1 MSKIKNFNIEI
12 DHRENTP
19 RIIKARQYYEKKGDT
34 VKVKELLI
42 GDYIFNNQV
51 VFEYKR
57 LDDFIKSVTEKRV
70 FNQAIDQTTSFPYHF
85 VIIVG
90 SDYEK
95 REAFD
100 DAEWPDFTW
109 ANYEGAIARLNTYTT
124 VKECSTQAQ
133 AIRFMRT
140 QARKCLDN
148 KHVVKRLPQKT
159 DNPAFNYLLNVKH
172 IGDDTAE
179 LIVDNLD
186 VYDLEDLLN
195 LDNNKLQDVKGI
207 GSKTAGIVMRAIKR
221 KRKKK

>member
-1 MSKIKNFNIEI
+1 MTAKNFKVEI

-19 RIIKARQYYEKKGDT
+19 RIIKARQYYESQGGT
-34 VKVKELLI
+34 VHVKELLV

-51 VFEYKR
+51 CFEYKT
-57 LDDFIKSVTEKRV
+57 LTDFVQSVESQRV
-70 FNQAIDQTTSFPYHF
+70 FNQAIDQTNFPYHF

-100 DAEWPDFTW
+100 NAEWPEFTW
-109 ANYEGAIARLNTYTT
+109 ANYEGAIARLNTFTT
-124 VKECSTQAQ
+124 VIEKSTQAQ

-148 KHVVKRLPQKT
+148 KHVVKRLQQKT

-179 LIVDNLD
+179 LIVENTG
-186 VYDLEDLLN
+186 VYDLEDLFE
-195 LDNNKLQDVKGI
+195 LDNNRLQEIKGI
-207 GSKTAGIVMRAIKR
+207 GSKTAGIVMRSIKKKR
-221 KRKKK
+221 K

>member
-1 MSKIKNFNIEI
+1 MFVQI

-19 RIIKARQYYEKKGDT
+19 RIIKAKEYYTQQGDT
-34 VKVKELLI
+34 VQVKELLI
-42 GDYIFNNQV
+42 GDYIFDNQV
-51 VFEYKR
+51 VVEYKT
-57 LDDFIKSVTEKRV
+57 LNDFVQSVQEQRV
-70 FNQAIDQTTSFPYHF
+70 FNQCIDQTVFPYHF
-85 VIIVG
+85 LIIVA

-95 REAFD
+95 HTMFD
-100 DAEWPDFTW
+100 DAEWPEFTW
-109 ANYEGAIARLNTYTT
+109 ANYEGALARLNTYTT
-124 VKECSTQAQ
+124 VIEKSTQAQ

-140 QARKCLDN
+140 QARKCLDG
-148 KHVVKRLPQKT
+148 KHVVKRLAQKT

>member
-1 MSKIKNFNIEI
+1 MKIKNFNILM

-19 RIIKARQYYEKKGDT
+19 RLEKAKQYYKNQGDN
-34 VKVKELLI
+34 VQIKELLI

-51 VFEYKR
+51 VFEYKT
-57 LDDFIKSVTEKRV
+57 LEDFIKSVKESRV
-70 FNQAIDQTTSFPYHF
+70 FNQAIDQTKTFPYHF
-85 VIIVG
+85 VIIVA
-90 SDYEK
+90 SEK
-95 REAFD
+95 ELYDQFH
-100 DAEWPDFTW
+100 DAEWPEFTW
-109 ANYEGAIARLNTYTT
+109 QQYKGAIARLNTYTT
-124 VKECSTQAQ
+124 VIEASTEHQ
-133 AIRFMRT
+133 AIMFMRI

-148 KHVVKRLPQKT
+148 KRVVKRLPQKT
-159 DNPAFNYLLNVKH
+159 DNPAFNYLMGVKH